1 MAYVQTPEPDTYED
15 FDIIMADCD
24 NHFEARTEGQDLF
37 ALLADGAND
46 MQKGKVRPY
55 REAMAERKKRLD
67 A

>member
-1 MAYVQTPEPDTYED
+1 MAHVQTPDISED
-15 FDIIMADCD
+15 VDAVMADCD
-24 NHFEARTEGQDLF
+24 EHFNALTDGQDLF

-46 MQKGKVRPY
+46 VQHGKVRPY